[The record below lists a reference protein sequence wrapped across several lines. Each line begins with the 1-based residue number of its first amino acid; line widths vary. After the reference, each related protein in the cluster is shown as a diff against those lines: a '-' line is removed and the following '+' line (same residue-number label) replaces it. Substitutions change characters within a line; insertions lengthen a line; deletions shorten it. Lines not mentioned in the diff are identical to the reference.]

1 MRFMDLRVQEEEL
14 REEIETVFR
23 EILDSGQYVGGHYV
37 EEFEAEFAAW
47 LGVKHVVSVSSGT
60 DALKYALWALD
71 LKPGDEVITT
81 PLTFIA
87 TAEAIA
93 LVGAKPVFV
102 DVEPETFL
110 IDFRKIEEAIT
121 DRTRA
126 IIPVHLFGSVADMD
140 AINEIASKHN
150 IAVVEDAAQAH
161 GATYK
166 GRKAGALGLSST
178 FSFYPTKNLSAFGE
192 AGAVATNSSEI
203 AERVFMLKNHG
214 QKGAYYSVF
223 IGENGRM
230 DALQAGI
237 LLKKMKY
244 IEGWNQKRRKL
255 ANIYLEELSD
265 VEGVKFQKIPEGVNS
280 VYHLFVILHP
290 KRDLLKEEL
299 EKIGIPT
306 RIYYQVPLH
315 LQPAFSYLGYKK
327 GDLPVAEKISS
338 ELLALPIGPWM
349 SEADVKEVVRGV
361 KNVILKI

>member
-1 MRFMDLRVQEEEL
+1 MRFMDLRVKEKEL
-14 REEIETVFR
+14 REEIEEVFR
-23 EILDSGQYVGGHYV
+23 EILDTGQYVGGHFI

-47 LGVKHVVSVSSGT
+47 LGVKHVISVSSGT

-93 LVGAKPVFV
+93 LLGARPVFV
-102 DVEPETFL
+102 DVEPDTFL
-110 IDFRKIEEAIT
+110 IDPGKIEEAIT
-121 DRTRA
+121 EKTKA
-126 IIPVHLFGSVADMD
+126 ILPVHLFGAVADMD
-140 AINEIASKHN
+140 RINEIARKHDL
-150 IAVVEDAAQAH
+150 AVVEDAAQAH
-161 GATYK
+161 GAMYK
-166 GRKAGALGLSST
+166 GRKAGSLGLSST
-178 FSFYPTKNLSAFGE
+178 FSYYPTKNLSAFGE
-192 AGAVATNSSEI
+192 AGAVATNSGEI

-244 IEGWNQKRRKL
+244 IDGWNQKRREL
-255 ANIYLEELSD
+255 AKKYIEELSD
-265 VEGVKFQKIPEGVNS
+265 IDEIKFQKIPEGVQS

-290 KRDLLKEEL
+290 RRDQLKEEL
-299 EKIGIPT
+299 EKIGIPA

-327 GDLPVAEKISS
+327 GDFPVAEKISS
-338 ELLALPIGPWM
+338 ELLALPVGPWM
-349 SEADVKEVVRGV
+349 RDEDVKEVSQGL
-361 KNVILKI
+361 KKIILGI

>member
-1 MRFMDLRVQEEEL
+1 MRFMDLRVKEPEL
-14 REEIETVFR
+14 REEIEAIFR
-23 EILDSGQYVGGHYV
+23 EILDTGQYVGGHYV

-47 LGVKHVVSVSSGT
+47 LGVEHVISVSSGT

-102 DVEPETFL
+102 DVEPDTFL
-110 IDFRKIEEAIT
+110 IDPRKVEEAIT

-126 IIPVHLFGSVADMD
+126 IIPVHLFGAVAEMD
-140 AINEIASKHN
+140 AINEISRRHN

-166 GRKAGALGLSST
+166 EKKAGTLGLSST

-244 IEGWNQKRRKL
+244 IEVWNRKRKEL
-255 ANIYLEELSD
+255 AEIYIEELTG
-265 VEGVKFQKIPEGVNS
+265 VEEIKFQKIPSEVES

-290 KRDLLKEEL
+290 SRDRLKEEL
-299 EKIGIPT
+299 EKVGIPA
-306 RIYYQVPLH
+306 RVYYQVPLH

-327 GDLPVAEKISS
+327 GDLPMAEKISS

-349 SEADVKEVVRGV
+349 SEKDVKQVTSS
-361 KNVILKI
+361 LKKIVLGI